1 MTRDSVMKRC
11 PSAYHFVCAQRSNLY
26 WRPTFDS
33 NSNFHGGCFVSRDN
47 WVRVEEIATGVELTG
62 TIPLSKLVVKE
73 GINRSHLTASS
84 VPLRLS
90 WFTDDFAVSLV
101 VLTLCHLSPIFS
113 FFCDFFFSIYSY
125 LFLVQ

>member
-1 MTRDSVMKRC
+1 M
-11 PSAYHFVCAQRSNLY
+11 CAQRSHLY

-33 NSNFHGGCFVSRDN
+33 SSKFHGLCFVQRDN
-47 WVRVEEIATGVELTG
+47 WVRVEEIATGMELTC

-73 GINRSHLTASS
+73 GINRSHLSASS

-113 FFCDFFFSIYSY
+113 FCDFFFLSLYSY